1 MMTHRER
8 IEAAMRGE
16 VADQLPYV
24 PRIDLWYNANSLA
37 GTLPEKHKGR
47 TQDEISRA
55 EGWALHK
62 VLQDL
67 VDVRSPDAALHRAIG
82 VYATR
87 QSVHRFRFSE
97 KVDVRVSRKGDS
109 TRVEYHTPLGMVS
122 SKTEFSD
129 EYRRAGST
137 IPVITEHA
145 IKGPEDYRVLA
156 YIFENLELSPSF
168 DEFLEWEQEVG
179 EDGFC
184 CAYAVIAGSPMHHIQ
199 KDFLDPTQFFF
210 HYSDYQKE
218 MRALAEAL
226 EPYYEQQLKIL
237 AESPAIG
244 AFWGANFDDMITYPP
259 YFEKDIL
266 PWLKKASA
274 ELQAKGKIVLS
285 HCDGENLGLME
296 LIRDS
301 GIDVAEAVCPYPM
314 TKVRVGEYYERWC
327 DELTVFGGIP
337 SNILLDELCSDEE
350 FEAYLDNLFRVIA
363 PGTRFVVGVADT
375 TPPDAVFERLIRI
388 GERVEKEGR
397 LPIEAGA
404 ARPVSQEDL
413 ATAEEIV
420 KPQRLTEARYESV
433 QEDVFR
439 GDSKVIGAH
448 IRELLEQGVEAA
460 DVLEKG
466 LIAAMDV
473 IGPKFKAGELFIP
486 EVLLSSRAMNEG
498 LTVLEPHLSGE
509 SKTTRGKVLI
519 GTVKGD
525 LHDIGKNMVA
535 TMLRGA
541 GFEVR
546 DLGTDVNREEFI
558 REIEEHSPDILALS
572 ALLTTTMPEM
582 KTIVSGLSDKG
593 LRTGVKIMI
602 GGAPIN
608 AKYARD
614 IGADGYAADAGEAV
628 ALAKG
633 LMKR

>member
-16 VADQLPYV
+16 MADQLPYV

-62 VLQDL
+62 ALPDL
-67 VDVRSPDAALHRAIG
+67 VDVRTPDAVLHRAIG
-82 VYATR
+82 MYETR
-87 QSVHRFRFSE
+87 QSVHRFQFSE
-97 KVDVRVSRKGDS
+97 DVDVRVTREGDS
-109 TRVEYHTPLGMVS
+109 TQVEYHTPVGMVRT
-122 SKTEFSD
+122 KTEFSD

-137 IPVITEHA
+137 MAVITEHA

-156 YIFENLELSPSF
+156 YIFENLKLTPTL
-168 DEFLEWEQEVG
+168 DEFLEWQGEVG
-179 EDGFC
+179 DDGFC
-184 CAYAVIAGSPMHHIQ
+184 CTYATIAGSPMHHIQ

-210 HYSDYQKE
+210 HYNDYHKE
-218 MRALAEAL
+218 MQALAEAL
-226 EPYYEQQLKIL
+226 EPYYSQQLEIL
-237 AESPAIG
+237 VDSPAVGVI
-244 AFWGANFDDMITYPP
+244 WGFNFDDMITYPP

-266 PWLKKASA
+266 PWLKKACA
-274 ELQAKGKIVLS
+274 ELHAKDKVVLS
-285 HCDGENLGLME
+285 HCDGENLGLMD
-296 LIRDS
+296 LIRDTD
-301 GIDVAEAVCPYPM
+301 IDVAEAVCPYPM
-314 TKVRVGEYYERWC
+314 TKVRVGEYYQRWC
-327 DELTVFGGIP
+327 DKLTVFGGIP
-337 SNILLDELCSDEE
+337 SNILLAELCSDEE

-397 LPIEAGA
+397 LPLAAGA
-404 ARPVSQEDL
+404 ARPVSQEEL
-413 ATAEEIV
+413 VAAEEIV
-420 KPQRLTEARYESV
+420 TPQTSSEARYETV
-433 QEDVFR
+433 QADVFR
-439 GDSKVIGAH
+439 GDSEAIGAH
-448 IRELLEQGVEAA
+448 IQELLEQGVDAD

-486 EVLLSSRAMNEG
+486 EVLLSSRAMNQG
-498 LTVLEPHLSGE
+498 LAVLEPHLSGE
-509 SKTTRGKVLI
+509 GKTAKGKVLI

-546 DLGTDVNREEFI
+546 DLGIDVNQEAFI
-558 REIEEHSPDILALS
+558 KEIEEHSPDVLALS

-582 KTIVSGLSDKG
+582 KRIVGVLSDKG
-593 LRTGVKIMI
+593 LRAGVKIMI

-608 AKYARD
+608 AKYAQD